1 MRDYT
6 LEFKVRVKSTFR
18 DLRKCLP
25 EAIRDKNCSKE
36 IFDATIKDFDEI
48 GRTYEV
54 ELTTLC
60 IEGLVPFSHRGRVH
74 LVEILGH

>member
-6 LEFKVRVKSTFR
+6 LEFKFGVKSTFR

-60 IEGLVPFSHRGRVH
+60 VEGLVPFSHRGRVH